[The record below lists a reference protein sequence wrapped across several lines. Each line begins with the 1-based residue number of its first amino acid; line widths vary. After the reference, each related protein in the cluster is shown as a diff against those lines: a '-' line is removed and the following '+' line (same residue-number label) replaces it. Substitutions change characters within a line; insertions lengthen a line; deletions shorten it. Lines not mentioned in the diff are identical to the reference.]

1 MKKRLKKQEKRIQHK
16 AVYMAQCVEYN
27 LPYNVAEESFIYQN
41 EMNHIM
47 AKSHGKDKDEEVV
60 LPLRITLGVTLS
72 LAGFFLYLAPFPPCK
87 AAGQILMETGMGFLI
102 SYGVDEYEN
111 QQKS

>member
-1 MKKRLKKQEKRIQHK
+1 MKEMKKRLKKQEKRIQHK

-72 LAGFFLYLAPFPPCK
+72 LAGFFRY
-87 AAGQILMETGMGFLI
+87 
-102 SYGVDEYEN
+102 
-111 QQKS
+111 